1 MAIRNY
7 MDFASQTCFVT
18 ILESK
23 VKKQSDEVTICAFIM
38 KNWIKTSSLLG
49 CLAAFS
55 ILSSCKDEN
64 EDLVKT
70 PPQKGVIE
78 ASISTKSMEGYCI
91 LETSYKVKDE
101 NGISRL
107 ISRIDTIPC
116 LKDTTIIDD
125 DGKLNTFQKQYE
137 IYLDIK

>member
-1 MAIRNY
+1 
-7 MDFASQTCFVT
+7 
-18 ILESK
+18 
-23 VKKQSDEVTICAFIM
+23 M
-38 KNWIKTSSLLG
+38 KNWKKTSPFLC
-49 CLAAFS
+49 CLTALS
-55 ILSSCKDEN
+55 VLSSCKDKN
-64 EDLVKT
+64 EDMVKI

-78 ASISTKSMEGYCI
+78 ASISTKSMEGYCL

-107 ISRIDTIPC
+107 ILKLDTIPC

-125 DGKLNTFQKQYE
+125 EGKANTFQKQYE